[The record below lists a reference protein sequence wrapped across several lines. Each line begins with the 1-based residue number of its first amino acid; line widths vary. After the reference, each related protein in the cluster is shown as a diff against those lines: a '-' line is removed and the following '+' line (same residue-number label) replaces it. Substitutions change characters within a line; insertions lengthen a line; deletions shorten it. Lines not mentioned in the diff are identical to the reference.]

1 MDMDPQILIEL
12 TKIISEQN
20 ENPIRIEKNLVQK
33 NPPKDKTRS
42 YNVQLGSSTLI
53 LSKTNNSQCSEAKH
67 QKFLDQ
73 LDQIERQKKLYY
85 QILETEESLT
95 SSKYGISVRGGDLG
109 KSGPGPRAKAD
120 ALKNARKT
128 GGGSIFA
135 QSFTPQRQYCSRPIN
150 KPLSC
155 RTTGKLN
162 EQQFNGNQN
171 TAKQT
176 NQDCTLTRE
185 QRRNLPHPDD
195 VRIPDQDVIIRHGQ
209 AKYKVKNH
217 GSDFSLPS
225 KPNEKGWLK
234 TPRTSESIEG
244 FKDEIKKLV
253 LRGERIEGT
262 YRKGEPDQFSAI
274 HFYDSV
280 SGCNAIFKQETKEFV
295 SAWKLTQG
303 QVSDLL
309 TNKNIGDY

>member
-20 ENPIRIEKNLVQK
+20 ENPVRIEKNLVQK

-53 LSKTNNSQCSEAKH
+53 ISKTNNSQWSEAKH

-73 LDQIERQKKLYY
+73 LDQFERQKKLYY
-85 QILETEESLT
+85 QILDTEEPLK
-95 SSKYGISVRGGDLG
+95 SSKYGISVRGGELG

-162 EQQFNGNQN
+162 EEQFNGNQN

-176 NQDCTLTRE
+176 NHDCTLTRE

-234 TPRTSESIEG
+234 TPRTSENIEG

>member
-1 MDMDPQILIEL
+1 MTHKIGYPYSYGDDL
-12 TKIISEQN
+12 TSKMAGNNRKQAVWYS
-20 ENPIRIEKNLVQK
+20 V
-33 NPPKDKTRS
+33 
-42 YNVQLGSSTLI
+42 LI
-53 LSKTNNSQCSEAKH
+53 LSIWWHNLGFREPILSYPPFSNEPKRAIVRVVETPRVNS
-67 QKFLDQ
+67 
-73 LDQIERQKKLYY
+73 IN
-85 QILETEESLT
+85 
-95 SSKYGISVRGGDLG
+95 RGGELG

-128 GGGSIFA
+128 GGGSIFV
-135 QSFTPQRQYCSRPIN
+135 QGFTPKRQYGSRPIN
-150 KPLSC
+150 KLLSC
-155 RTTGKLN
+155 RNNVKIN
-162 EQQFNGNQN
+162 EEQFNGNKN

-185 QRRNLPHPDD
+185 QLRNLTHPDD
-195 VRIPDQDVIIRHGQ
+195 VIIPDQYVKIRHGQ

-234 TPRTSESIEG
+234 TPRTSENIES

-253 LRGERIEGT
+253 LTVERIEGT

>member
-1 MDMDPQILIEL
+1 MIHKTGYLYSYGDEL
-12 TKIISEQN
+12 TPKMAGNNRKQAVSYSVLIPSIWWHNLGFGEPIQAYSSSSN
-20 ENPIRIEKNLVQK
+20 E
-33 NPPKDKTRS
+33 PKTAIVRVVETS
-42 YNVQLGSSTLI
+42 RV
-53 LSKTNNSQCSEAKH
+53 NS
-67 QKFLDQ
+67 
-73 LDQIERQKKLYY
+73 IN
-85 QILETEESLT
+85 
-95 SSKYGISVRGGDLG
+95 RGGDLG

-128 GGGSIFA
+128 GGGSIFV
-135 QSFTPQRQYCSRPIN
+135 QGFTPQRQYGSRPIN

-155 RTTGKLN
+155 RNNLKIN
-162 EQQFNGNQN
+162 EEQFNGNQN
-171 TAKQT
+171 PAKQT
-176 NQDCTLTRE
+176 SQDCTLTRE
-185 QRRNLPHPDD
+185 QRRNLPHLDD
-195 VRIPDQDVIIRHGQ
+195 VIIPDQDVIIRHGQ

-234 TPRTSESIEG
+234 TPRTSENIEG

-274 HFYDSV
+274 HFYDSA

-303 QVSDLL
+303 QVNDLL

>member
-1 MDMDPQILIEL
+1 MCKKINIVSVSLFSIIFLIAFIVNYKNSGKVGE
-12 TKIISEQN
+12 S
-20 ENPIRIEKNLVQK
+20 IRIAIIWTTV
-33 NPPKDKTRS
+33 
-42 YNVQLGSSTLI
+42 TL
-53 LSKTNNSQCSEAKH
+53 S
-67 QKFLDQ
+67 
-73 LDQIERQKKLYY
+73 
-85 QILETEESLT
+85 
-95 SSKYGISVRGGDLG
+95 
-109 KSGPGPRAKAD
+109 PRVKAD
-120 ALKNARKT
+120 ALKNVRKT
-128 GGGSIFA
+128 GGGSIFL
-135 QSFTPQRQYCSRPIN
+135 QGFTPKRQYCSRPIN

-155 RTTGKLN
+155 RNNVKIN
-162 EQQFNGNQN
+162 EEQFNGNKN

-185 QRRNLPHPDD
+185 QRRNLIHPDD
-195 VRIPDQDVIIRHGQ
+195 VIIPDQDAKIRHGQ

-234 TPRTSESIEG
+234 TPRTSENIEG

-253 LRGERIEGT
+253 LTGERIEGT
-262 YRKGEPDQFSAI
+262 YWKGEPDQFSAI

-295 SAWKLTQG
+295 SACKLTQE

>member
-1 MDMDPQILIEL
+1 MIHKKGYPYSYGDDLTPKMAGNNRKQAVSYSVLITSIWYYNLGFREP
-12 TKIISEQN
+12 IQSYSPFSN
-20 ENPIRIEKNLVQK
+20 E
-33 NPPKDKTRS
+33 PKTAIVRVVETS
-42 YNVQLGSSTLI
+42 RV
-53 LSKTNNSQCSEAKH
+53 NSIVNS
-67 QKFLDQ
+67 
-73 LDQIERQKKLYY
+73 IN
-85 QILETEESLT
+85 
-95 SSKYGISVRGGDLG
+95 RGGDLE
-109 KSGPGPRAKAD
+109 KSGPGPRAKAE

-128 GGGSIFA
+128 GGGSIFV
-135 QSFTPQRQYCSRPIN
+135 QGFTPQRQYGSRPIN

-155 RTTGKLN
+155 RNNVKIN
-162 EQQFNGNQN
+162 EEQFNGNQN

-176 NQDCTLTRE
+176 NQDCTITRE
-185 QRRNLPHPDD
+185 QRRNLPNPDD
-195 VRIPDQDVIIRHGQ
+195 VIITDQDVIIRHGQ

-217 GSDFSLPS
+217 GSDFNIPS

-234 TPRTSESIEG
+234 TPRTSENIEG

>member
-1 MDMDPQILIEL
+1 MASNNLKQAFSFSVLISTICWSKIGFGESSRTDPPSL
-12 TKIISEQN
+12 
-20 ENPIRIEKNLVQK
+20 
-33 NPPKDKTRS
+33 
-42 YNVQLGSSTLI
+42 
-53 LSKTNNSQCSEAKH
+53 NNSKNEINKVV
-67 QKFLDQ
+67 
-73 LDQIERQKKLYY
+73 
-85 QILETEESLT
+85 ESSDYNYLFRH
-95 SSKYGISVRGGDLG
+95 RGGDLG
-109 KSGPGPRAKAD
+109 KPGSGPRAKAD

-128 GGGSIFA
+128 GGSSLFA
-135 QSFTPQRQYCSRPIN
+135 EGFTPPRQYGSRPISH
-150 KPLSC
+150 KPFSC
-155 RTTGKLN
+155 RNNVKTN
-162 EQQFNGNQN
+162 QQQFNGNPN
-171 TAKQT
+171 PSKQT
-176 NQDCTLTRE
+176 NQDCPLTRE
-185 QRRNLPHPDD
+185 ERRNLPHPDD
-195 VRIPDQDVIIRHGQ
+195 VRIPDQDVIICHGQ
-209 AKYKVKNH
+209 ATYKVRNH

-234 TPRTSESIEG
+234 TPRTSENIEG